1 MMATRGLYIF
11 EHDSKMGSAHAHELF
26 DRISIKRKD
35 EAKAARSFDDYK
47 ILVNEAGLSGVK
59 LFRRIAG

>member
-1 MMATRGLYIF
+1 
-11 EHDSKMGSAHAHELF
+11 MGSAHAHELF